1 MTVNPN
7 IAEVAKLVTDPSRAA
22 ILTALLDDRFYT
34 ATELAGYAGIKQQT
48 ASFHLSKLLDAEMLT
63 CRKQGRHRYYRL
75 KDGKVA
81 QSLETLLNIAPPA
94 EIRSFRQSAED
105 RAVRKARTC
114 YDHLAG
120 SLGVTLAERLVEMG
134 VLKEEETAFTVTE
147 AGELFLKEL
156 GIDVG
161 EVKKKRR
168 SFCHKCL
175 DWSERRHHIAGA
187 LGSALLDAFI
197 RMGWIERRPR
207 TRAVAV
213 TPAGAKELYRLFHI
227 SIEKN

>member
-1 MTVNPN
+1 MR
-7 IAEVAKLVTDPSRAA
+7 ESSK
-22 ILTALLDDRFYT
+22 
-34 ATELAGYAGIKQQT
+34 ET
-48 ASFHLSKLLDAEMLT
+48 ASFHLSKPLDAEMLT

-75 KDGKVA
+75 KNGKIA

-120 SLGVTLAERLVEMG
+120 SLGVTLVDRLVEMG

-147 AGELFLKEL
+147 EGEAFLKEL
-156 GIDVG
+156 GIDVR

-197 RMGWIERRPR
+197 RMGWIGGARIHGPLQSRPPAQRNFTAYFIFPLKR
-207 TRAVAV
+207 TEEIVLDRF
-213 TPAGAKELYRLFHI
+213 PAFRETK
-227 SIEKN
+227 

>member
-1 MTVNPN
+1 M
-7 IAEVAKLVTDPSRAA
+7 
-22 ILTALLDDRFYT
+22 
-34 ATELAGYAGIKQQT
+34 
-48 ASFHLSKLLDAEMLT
+48 
-63 CRKQGRHRYYRL
+63 
-75 KDGKVA
+75 
-81 QSLETLLNIAPPA
+81 
-94 EIRSFRQSAED
+94 
-105 RAVRKARTC
+105 
-114 YDHLAG
+114 AG

-134 VLKEEETAFTVTE
+134 VLKDEETAFTVTE

-197 RMGWIERRPR
+197 RMGWIERPRAHGPLQSRPR
-207 TRAVAV
+207 AQRNFTAYFIFPLKR
-213 TPAGAKELYRLFHI
+213 TD
-227 SIEKN
+227 EKQLVFSSNLD

>member
-81 QSLETLLNIAPPA
+81 QSLETLLNIAPLLKFALSGSQPK
-94 EIRSFRQSAED
+94 IGRSEKRGHAMITWLDRSAS
-105 RAVRKARTC
+105 
-114 YDHLAG
+114 HLRSG
-120 SLGVTLAERLVEMG
+120 SWRWA
-134 VLKEEETAFTVTE
+134 
-147 AGELFLKEL
+147 
-156 GIDVG
+156 
-161 EVKKKRR
+161 
-168 SFCHKCL
+168 C
-175 DWSERRHHIAGA
+175 
-187 LGSALLDAFI
+187 
-197 RMGWIERRPR
+197 
-207 TRAVAV
+207 
-213 TPAGAKELYRLFHI
+213 
-227 SIEKN
+227 